1 MRRAAVLLCAC
12 VLLSAGSLGC
22 ELFGRLTNRQRPPAD
37 TVILR
42 KGPPPAAPTASVEL
56 PAVPDTTLV
65 DRVVVRWYAPETG
78 GVTKPQFVFARELSF
93 ASRLEALADP
103 DPDGA
108 TYRDRHV
115 RAALDRHIAE
125 TLLAALPI
133 LPEPKAPELA
143 QRTESARVVLEQ
155 RSGSGDPAIGHDRVG
170 DAATAEGISP
180 DELTRMLRRQA
191 KASLYLDRMVAP
203 MLDPTETELLALH
216 RTGQT
221 PFSDK
226 PFDEV
231 KDRMKRWF
239 VGSRLAAALET
250 YFQNARSRVTIVIV
264 KKLRE

>member
-1 MRRAAVLLCAC
+1 MRRAAVLVFSCA
-12 VLLSAGSLGC
+12 LLSGGSLGC
-22 ELFGRLTNRQRPPAD
+22 ELFGRLTNRQRPPD

-42 KGPPPAAPTASVEL
+42 TGPPPTAPSASAEL
-56 PAVPDTTLV
+56 PAMPDTTPV
-65 DRVVVRWYAPETG
+65 DRVVVRWFAPETG

-93 ASRLEALADP
+93 EARLEALADP

-133 LPEPKAPELA
+133 LPEPKAQELT
-143 QRTESARVVLEQ
+143 QRAESARVVLEQ
-155 RSGSGDPAIGHDRVG
+155 RSGGGDPATGHDRVL
-170 DAATAEGISP
+170 DAAAAEGISP
-180 DELTRMLRRQA
+180 DELTRMLQRQA

-226 PFDEV
+226 PFEDV
-231 KDRMKRWF
+231 KDRMKRWY
-239 VGSRLAAALET
+239 VGSRLAQALET
-250 YFQNARSRVTIVIV
+250 YFQNARSRVTLVVV
-264 KKLRE
+264 KKP